1 MYKILLQPL
10 SSLKRVGPAMHKCLV
25 RLVNQDRVFN
35 LMLHKPIRVE
45 KISFCPRLFE
55 VQNDE
60 LIIIKAKIESYSKPT
75 TARHPHKIICYTP
88 TGYLSLVFFKVFPG
102 QMEKL
107 FIGRE
112 IAILGNLQ
120 KSSGEN
126 QIIHPQEIIDAKEID
141 KLPKI
146 NVIYPLTYLLTQK
159 FLQQKITE
167 TLAVCAKEKDI
178 EEWIDVNLLKQKG
191 WDKFLTAL
199 QKLHYLQ
206 ENIDWENARK
216 RLAYDEFLAWQIA
229 ILLAKKQGVKN
240 KTIVNFSEDLTKKF
254 LSSLPFELTKSQQ
267 KVMSEIKND
276 ICSDKKMLRLLQGD
290 VGSGKTIPAIFACLL
305 AISQK
310 KQACVI
316 VPIAILAKQHFA
328 YFKRL
333 LEGLNINVEILTS
346 ATTKTQKA
354 KILQNLIDGKI
365 DILISTHAVLED
377 DVKFK
382 NLGLAVIDEQHR
394 FGVMQRLKLVEKG
407 KETDTLL
414 MSATPIP
421 RSLMMGLYG
430 DMEISILNE
439 KPKNR
444 QEIETLI
451 LSAQKIDSVYESMK
465 RALEKGD
472 KIYWICPA
480 IEEEIIDEN
489 NLEKEAHGLVS
500 AKEKYEEL
508 SKIFGTNVTGLIHG
522 KMKESE
528 KEKIMNEFIKADGS
542 LKMLVATTVI
552 EVGID
557 VPDATIMVIEN
568 AENFGLSQL
577 HQLRGR
583 VGRSEKKS
591 YCILLYGKK
600 YGVNG
605 KKRLGILRDSNDGFF
620 IAEEDLK
627 MRGSGE
633 LLGTKQSGF
642 PEFKIADLSL
652 DSDLLKI
659 AYKNAE
665 VILQKNEKLKM
676 PESNKYKDL
685 LQIFNYDECLKMVIG
700 G

>member
-25 RLVNQDRVFN
+25 RLVAQDRVFN
-35 LMLHKPIRVE
+35 LILHKPLRVK

-60 LIIIKAKIESYSKPT
+60 LIIIKAKIESYSKPA

-107 FIGRE
+107 FVGRE

-126 QIIHPQEIIDAKEID
+126 QIVHPQEIIDAKEID

-146 NVIYPLTYLLTQK
+146 NAIYPLTYLLTQK

-167 TLAVCAKEKDI
+167 TLAICAKEKDI
-178 EEWIDVNLLKQKG
+178 DEWIDVNLLKQKG

-206 ENIDWENARK
+206 ENVDWENARK

-229 ILLAKKQGVKN
+229 IILAKKQGVKN

-254 LSSLPFELTKSQQ
+254 LSSLPFETTKSQQ
-267 KVMSEIKND
+267 KVMSEIRND

-305 AISQK
+305 TISQN

-316 VPIAILAKQHFA
+316 VPIAILAKQHFS

-333 LEGLNINVEILTS
+333 LEGLNINIEILTS
-346 ATTKTQKA
+346 ATTKTQKT

-407 KETDTLL
+407 RETDTLL

-489 NLEKEAHGLVS
+489 NLEKEARGLVS

-659 AYKNAE
+659 AHKNAE
-665 VILQKNEKLKM
+665 VILQKDEKLQM
-676 PESNKYKDL
+676 LESKKYQDL
-685 LQIFNYDECLKMVIG
+685 LQLFNYDECLKIVVG